1 MNKLIKNF
9 LSVSVSN
16 LIGQLFTFVI
26 VIYYSGIIGKYN
38 FGKITLAQQI
48 LLYFTMIVLF
58 GIQTY
63 GTRIVSAD
71 RENAYKKAG
80 EIITFRLVISLICFA
95 VICLST
101 FVINKDINFK
111 VIFVIFGLTLIPTA
125 LNIDWVFNGLQE
137 MQHNA
142 IYNLCKNIIPCIII
156 FIFLKSENNMYIIPI
171 AIFIGLSIG
180 VIYQYIIFFIA
191 DKGKFELRFNKD
203 IVLKYSR
210 YGMPF
215 LMSGFFSMINNN
227 ADKII
232 MGFTRTEGE
241 LGIYQAAYIFISFL
255 INVAA
260 IIFTP
265 VFPLLIKYFHEDK
278 KEELRRI
285 CDGTSKLVAFTVVP
299 IFVGGIILSKDII
312 LLYKK
317 EYFQAYEP
325 LRILLFYILI
335 LFIREIYGYQLNAYK
350 LEKEYLK
357 IIIISSVANLVF
369 NIILIPKYGMIAAAW
384 VTTLTELINLI
395 FMRRCARRVVRTTDI
410 SYIGKAFVPAGIMG
424 LGILGLKWINMNVI
438 VIILISIVVY
448 GVFAVIT
455 KVINLQ
461 EVKVLFSKREGI

>member
-16 LIGQLFTFVI
+16 LLGQLLTFII
-26 VIYYSGIIGKYN
+26 VIYYSGIIGKTN

-95 VICLST
+95 IICLST
-101 FVINKDINFK
+101 IVINKDVNFK
-111 VIFVIFGLTLIPTA
+111 VIFIIFGLTLIPTA
-125 LNIDWVFNGLQE
+125 LNIDWIFNGLQE

-156 FIFLKSENNMYIIPI
+156 FIFLKSENNMYLIPF
-171 AIFIGLSIG
+171 AILIGVSIG
-180 VIYQYIIFFIA
+180 VIYQYIVFFII
-191 DKGKFELRFNKD
+191 DKGKLEIKMNKE
-203 IVLKYSR
+203 IILKYSR

-215 LMSGFFSMINNN
+215 LLSGFFGMINNN
-227 ADKII
+227 VDKII

-241 LGIYQAAYIFISFL
+241 LGVYQSAYIFISFL

-260 IIFTP
+260 IILTP
-265 VFPLLIKYFHEDK
+265 VFPLFIKYFYEDK
-278 KEELRRI
+278 KEELKRL
-285 CDGTSKLVAFTVVP
+285 CDGTTKLVAFIVVP
-299 IFVGGIILSKDII
+299 IFVGGTILAKDII
-312 LLYKK
+312 LLFKK

-325 LRILLFYILI
+325 LRILMFYILI
-335 LFIREIYGYQLNAYK
+335 LFIREIYGYQLNAWK
-350 LEKEYLK
+350 LEKKYLK
-357 IIIISSVANLVF
+357 IIILSSVGNL
-369 NIILIPKYGMIAAAW
+369 ILNLILTPKYGMVAAAW
-384 VTTLTELINLI
+384 ITTLTELINLI
-395 FMRRCARRVVRTTDI
+395 LMRSCANKIVRTKDI
-410 SYIGKAFVPAGIMG
+410 AYIGKAFIPSFIMA
-424 LGILGLKWINMNVI
+424 LGILGLKWLNINVVI
-438 VIILISIVVY
+438 IILISIFIY

-455 KVINLQ
+455 KGIAIG
-461 EVKVLFSKREGI
+461 EIKALFAKREGI